1 MHVLDFGDYRDFVT
15 VRTRECIERNKLT
28 EGQVMTLSTAEL
40 MALPGVGAR
49 TLRDIME
56 YREWR
61 KARPTDQTTAMI
73 TCKLTQCSMCLGTY
87 WWPVIQVE
95 RGGWYRCPCC
105 GGL

>member
-28 EGQVMTLSTAEL
+28 EGDVMTLSSAEL
-40 MALPGVGAR
+40 MALPGIGAR
-49 TLRDIME
+49 TFRDILE

-73 TCKLTQCSMCLGTY
+73 MCKLVRCNMCQGTY
-87 WWPVIQVE
+87 WLPLIPVAD
-95 RGGWYRCPCC
+95 GGYPKCPCC
-105 GGL
+105 GGT